1 MQSREA
7 AASGRDGGEEPRR
20 LQLQA
25 QAGARSESASSFARR
40 RHRGRRR
47 VGAMLLP
54 SSSSSSYASKG
65 VSSRKTVDGPMRS
78 TLTFDNN
85 NSVLTS
91 QNIDYGLPMG
101 CISYPYNNSGSG
113 VWASYRSHSVFH
125 PQIVGGGTS
134 TRVPLPPLEVADDEP
149 IYVNPKQYH
158 GILRRRQLR
167 AKLEAQN
174 KLVKTRKPYLH
185 ESRHRH
191 AMKRVRGSGGRF
203 LNTKQL
209 QQQQQQSHTA
219 SLKITTDSQNSSG
232 STHLRLGGG
241 AIGDRTSFPFKALD
255 PQDNTKVV
263 TASGSTFT
271 VNSAAHK
278 DEAFFDRHG
287 HHLSFSGHFGQAA
300 AQGGVG
306 SMHNGTQQRVPA
318 MR

>member
-1 MQSREA
+1 
-7 AASGRDGGEEPRR
+7 
-20 LQLQA
+20 
-25 QAGARSESASSFARR
+25 
-40 RHRGRRR
+40 
-47 VGAMLLP
+47 MLLP
-54 SSSSSSYASKG
+54 SSSSPSYGSKG
-65 VSSRKTVDGPMRS
+65 DSFRKTVDGLMRS

-85 NSVLTS
+85 NSVLPG
-91 QNIDYGLPMG
+91 QNIDYGQPMS
-101 CISYPYNNSGSG
+101 CISYPYNDSGSG
-113 VWASYRSHSVFH
+113 VWASYKSRSVFH

-134 TRVPLPPLEVADDEP
+134 TRVPLPSLEIADDEP

-191 AMKRVRGSGGRF
+191 AMKRARGSGGRF

-209 QQQQQQSHTA
+209 EQQQQSHTTSTKA
-219 SLKITTDSQNSSG
+219 TTDSQNSSG

-241 AIGDRTSFPFKALD
+241 GAIGDQTSLPFKAVD
-255 PQDNTKVV
+255 SQDKIKRVA
-263 TASGSTFT
+263 ASASTFT
-271 VNSAAHK
+271 VTSAVHN
-278 DEAFFDRHG
+278 DDAFFDRHG
-287 HHLSFSGHFGQAA
+287 HHLSSFSGHFGQSG

-306 SMHNGTQQRVPA
+306 SRHNGTQHRVSA